1 MRLPEA
7 YVKGNNVRTDRD
19 DTPHPDLDLRPR
31 EAGKVTIQ
39 HNTTETWLTPQQI
52 KYLRVPDEIIDIAKE
67 SQQAQ
72 GGFRGGGVA
81 LPGGGLG
88 GVGGVGVLG
97 GGGGWGA

>member
-72 GGFRGGGVA
+72 GGFRGGR
-81 LPGGGLG
+81 GGQHRG
-88 GVGGVGVLG
+88 GDRGRGRGRG
-97 GGGGWGA
+97 QGRGRGRGA